1 MIDAMEVCVC
11 NGRVISNLVWTLYQK
26 SLKGWDSNRDGL
38 SYNHMPSLW
47 CGSTAMNGLNPSLD
61 SHFLQEGMPR
71 NICPIISEIKFVVT
85 NPRQRA
91 RYLAKWK
98 IQGLMLKDWFLEEQ
112 VLICRDDEPTWRTAV
127 SLSKLE
133 ATPTNIDL

>member
-1 MIDAMEVCVC
+1 
-11 NGRVISNLVWTLYQK
+11 
-26 SLKGWDSNRDGL
+26 
-38 SYNHMPSLW
+38 
-47 CGSTAMNGLNPSLD
+47 MNGLNPSLD

-71 NICPIISEIKFVVT
+71 NICLIISEIKFVVT

-112 VLICRDDEPTWRTAV
+112 ALICDDEPTLRTAV
-127 SLSKLE
+127 SLSKLK